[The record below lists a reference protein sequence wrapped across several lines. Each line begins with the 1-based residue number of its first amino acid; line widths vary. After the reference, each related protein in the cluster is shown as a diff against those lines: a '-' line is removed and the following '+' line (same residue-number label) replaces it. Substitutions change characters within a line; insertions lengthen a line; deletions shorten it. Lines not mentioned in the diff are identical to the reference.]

1 MVQSNN
7 KQGKSNNRKNAK
19 KRKIK
24 RITTNEEKKEIE
36 KNRLSYLKRAWTL
49 LGGK

>member
-7 KQGKSNNRKNAK
+7 KQSKSNNRKNEK
-19 KRKIK
+19 KHKIK